1 MKYTIDLRP
10 PTMTLILIEFPFF
23 GPSEQKKGRRE
34 KVIAYTLTKH

>member
-23 GPSEQKKGRRE
+23 GPSEPKKGKRE
-34 KVIAYTLTKH
+34 KVIIYTFAKP

>member
-23 GPSEQKKGRRE
+23 GPNEPKKGKE
-34 KVIAYTLTKH
+34 KKVIVYTLAKP